1 MLNEPD
7 MPKPEPRIAPLDPPY
22 APEVAESLAKWM
34 PPGSQMEPLKLFRT
48 LAQSPEIS
56 ARLRTLGA
64 GILGRG
70 STIAAREREILIDRT
85 AALCGCEYEW
95 GVHAAAFGAAV
106 GLTPEAL
113 QATATGDASA
123 FSGRDALVMRLAD
136 ELHHTSR
143 VSDALWSE
151 LAAHYDA
158 PQLIELLII
167 AGMYH
172 TIAYVANG
180 AQVALEDWAAR
191 F

>member
-1 MLNEPD
+1 
-7 MPKPEPRIAPLDPPY
+7 
-22 APEVAESLAKWM
+22 M
-34 PPGSQMEPLKLFRT
+34 PPGSTMEPLKLFRT
-48 LAQSPEIS
+48 LARSPDIS

-64 GILGRG
+64 GILGRS

-151 LAAHYDA
+151 LAAHYDV
-158 PQLIELLII
+158 PQMIELLII